1 MKIKAA
7 VFDIDGTLVP
17 YGAPGPGQAAVQ
29 ALRELAQS
37 GVAVVI
43 ATGRARYTAQWVL
56 GSGIKLDYFAAV
68 NGADVTDAAGRPV
81 WQSRMTHEEMYALVD
96 FCEDHELPLEFIFSD
111 AYYVYVEYAA
121 FVEKYC
127 GQKGRVG

>member
-43 ATGRARYTAQWVL
+43 ATGRARC
-56 GSGIKLDYFAAV
+56 SGCW
-68 NGADVTDAAGRPV
+68 AAG
-81 WQSRMTHEEMYALVD
+81 
-96 FCEDHELPLEFIFSD
+96 
-111 AYYVYVEYAA
+111 
-121 FVEKYC
+121 
-127 GQKGRVG
+127 

>member
-17 YGAPGPGQAAVQ
+17 YGAPGPGQASVQ

-56 GSGIKLDYFAAV
+56 GSGIKPDYFAAV
-68 NGADVTDAAGRPV
+68 NGADVTDAAACVAEP
-81 WQSRMTHEEMYALVD
+81 H
-96 FCEDHELPLEFIFSD
+96 D
-111 AYYVYVEYAA
+111 ARGNVRA
-121 FVEKYC
+121 C
-127 GQKGRVG
+127 GFLRGP

>member
-43 ATGRARYTAQWVL
+43 ATGRARYTA
-56 GSGIKLDYFAAV
+56 
-68 NGADVTDAAGRPV
+68 
-81 WQSRMTHEEMYALVD
+81 
-96 FCEDHELPLEFIFSD
+96 
-111 AYYVYVEYAA
+111 
-121 FVEKYC
+121 
-127 GQKGRVG
+127 

>member
-56 GSGIKLDYFAAV
+56 GSGIKPDYFAAV
-68 NGADVTDAAGRPV
+68 NGADVTDAAGPHGARGNV
-81 WQSRMTHEEMYALVD
+81 RA
-96 FCEDHELPLEFIFSD
+96 
-111 AYYVYVEYAA
+111 
-121 FVEKYC
+121 C
-127 GQKGRVG
+127 GFLRGP

>member
-56 GSGIKLDYFAAV
+56 GSGIKPDYFAAV
-68 NGADVTDAAGRPV
+68 NGRGGAACVAEPHDARGNVRA
-81 WQSRMTHEEMYALVD
+81 
-96 FCEDHELPLEFIFSD
+96 
-111 AYYVYVEYAA
+111 
-121 FVEKYC
+121 C
-127 GQKGRVG
+127 GFLRGP

>member
-56 GSGIKLDYFAAV
+56 GSGIKPDYFAAV
-68 NGADVTDAAGRPV
+68 NGADCVAEPHDARGNVRA
-81 WQSRMTHEEMYALVD
+81 
-96 FCEDHELPLEFIFSD
+96 
-111 AYYVYVEYAA
+111 
-121 FVEKYC
+121 C
-127 GQKGRVG
+127 GFLRGP

>member
-56 GSGIKLDYFAAV
+56 GKISI
-68 NGADVTDAAGRPV
+68 
-81 WQSRMTHEEMYALVD
+81 
-96 FCEDHELPLEFIFSD
+96 
-111 AYYVYVEYAA
+111 EYD
-121 FVEKYC
+121 KI
-127 GQKGRVG
+127 Q

>member
-56 GSGIKLDYFAAV
+56 GSGIKPDYFAAV
-68 NGADVTDAAGRPV
+68 NGADVTDAAGRRGPGAPFAG
-81 WQSRMTHEEMYALVD
+81 HALRR
-96 FCEDHELPLEFIFSD
+96 LR
-111 AYYVYVEYAA
+111 
-121 FVEKYC
+121 
-127 GQKGRVG
+127 GNGRAPCSGL

>member
-43 ATGRARYTAQWVL
+43 ATGRARYTAQWGAGQRDKAGL
-56 GSGIKLDYFAAV
+56 FRGGERSGRDGRGGAACV
-68 NGADVTDAAGRPV
+68 AEPHGTRGNVRA
-81 WQSRMTHEEMYALVD
+81 
-96 FCEDHELPLEFIFSD
+96 
-111 AYYVYVEYAA
+111 
-121 FVEKYC
+121 C
-127 GQKGRVG
+127 GFLRGP

>member
-56 GSGIKLDYFAAV
+56 GSGIKPDHFAAV
-68 NGADVTDAAGRPV
+68 NGADVTDAEGAACVAEP
-81 WQSRMTHEEMYALVD
+81 H
-96 FCEDHELPLEFIFSD
+96 D
-111 AYYVYVEYAA
+111 ARGNVRA
-121 FVEKYC
+121 C
-127 GQKGRVG
+127 GFLRGP